1 MPTHWPT
8 CLRTCPTCVDQH
20 GGRALLRTWHVRVF
34 ARYDQCALQKLPHVT
49 LLDPSF
55 YHARI
60 KPLLA
65 EWTYLW
71 LQKQHLH
78 GIDREEAIQ

>member
-1 MPTHWPT
+1 
-8 CLRTCPTCVDQH
+8 
-20 GGRALLRTWHVRVF
+20 VF